1 MQIEK
6 HMMEQQIQETTSDLI
21 EVERELSMSQS
32 NSPAPS
38 TASRNST
45 RRDLDDAVVIEK
57 LRREHDWMMQVR
69 IAQNC
74 HDILDFAPI
83 RMVAYASGM
92 SLSLNRDRS
101 GEPLW

>member
-21 EVERELSMSQS
+21 EAERELTISQC

-38 TASRNST
+38 STSRSSK
-45 RRDLDDAVVIEK
+45 RDLEDAVIVEK

-69 IAQNC
+69 A
-74 HDILDFAPI
+74 
-83 RMVAYASGM
+83 
-92 SLSLNRDRS
+92 LSL
-101 GEPLW
+101 